1 MKTIGLIGGMSWQST
16 IPYYQILNE
25 SAAEQLGGLHSAKLL
40 LWNMDFEEIASLQR
54 QNRWQEAGAVMA
66 AAAVKLQQAGADAI
80 VICTNTMHKLVPDM
94 LPELQI
100 PILHIADAT
109 AMAIQQAGLR
119 KVALLGT
126 RFTMEDS
133 FYVSHLREH
142 YGLEV
147 IVPDAAARQIV
158 YDVIF
163 NELCVGV
170 EKESSRAQ
178 YREIMAALVQQ
189 GAEGII
195 FGCTEIPLLVDQ
207 SDAAVPVFDTTT
219 LHATYAAKWALASI

>member
-16 IPYYQILNE
+16 VPYYRIINE
-25 SAAEQLGGLHSAKLL
+25 VVSQKLGGLHSAKLI
-40 LWNMDFEEIASLQR
+40 LWNMDFEAIASLQR
-54 QNRWQEAGAVMA
+54 QDRWQEAGEVMA
-66 AAAVKLQQAGADAI
+66 DAALRLQQAGAESI

-94 LPELQI
+94 QPHLQV

-109 AMAIQQAGLR
+109 AQIICQAGLR
-119 KVALLGT
+119 KVGLLGT

-142 YGLEV
+142 YGLDV
-147 IVPDAAARQIV
+147 ITPDATARRLV
-158 YDVIF
+158 HDVIF
-163 NELCVGV
+163 NELCVGE
-170 EKESSRAQ
+170 EKASSRAQ

-195 FGCTEIPLLVDQ
+195 FGCTEIAMLVDQ
-207 SDAAVPVFDTTT
+207 TDASVPVFDTTT
-219 LHATYAAKWALASI
+219 LHANYAAEWALA

>member
-16 IPYYQILNE
+16 VPYYRLINE
-25 SAAEQLGGLHSAKLL
+25 IVSQKLGGLHSAKLI
-40 LWNMDFEEIASLQR
+40 LWNMDFEAIASLQR
-54 QNRWQEAGAVMA
+54 QDRWQEAGAVMA
-66 AAAVKLQQAGADAI
+66 DAALRLQQADAESI

-94 LPELQI
+94 QPHLQI

-109 AMAIQQAGLR
+109 AQVICQAGLR
-119 KVALLGT
+119 KVGLLGT

-142 YGLEV
+142 YGLDV
-147 IVPDAAARQIV
+147 ITPDAAARQLV
-158 YDVIF
+158 HNVIF
-163 NELCVGV
+163 NELCVGE
-170 EKESSRAQ
+170 EKATSRAQ

-195 FGCTEIPLLVDQ
+195 FGCTEIAMLVDQ
-207 SDAAVPVFDTTT
+207 TDASVPVFDTTT
-219 LHATYAAKWALASI
+219 LHASYAAEWALA

>member
-16 IPYYQILNE
+16 VPYYRLINE
-25 SAAEQLGGLHSAKLL
+25 IVSQKLGGLHSAKLI
-40 LWNMDFEEIASLQR
+40 LWNMDFEAIASLQR
-54 QNRWQEAGAVMA
+54 QDRWQEAGAVMA
-66 AAAVKLQQAGADAI
+66 DAALRLQQAGAESI

-94 LPELQI
+94 QPHLQI

-109 AMAIQQAGLR
+109 AQVIRQAGLR
-119 KVALLGT
+119 KVGLLGT

-147 IVPDAAARQIV
+147 ITPDAAARQLV
-158 YDVIF
+158 HNVIF
-163 NELCVGV
+163 NELCVGE
-170 EKESSRAQ
+170 EKATSRAQ

-195 FGCTEIPLLVDQ
+195 FGCTEIAMLVDQ
-207 SDAAVPVFDTTT
+207 TDATVPVFDTTT
-219 LHATYAAKWALASI
+219 LHASYAAEWALA

>member
-16 IPYYQILNE
+16 VPYYRLINE
-25 SAAEQLGGLHSAKLL
+25 IVSQKLGGLHSAKLI
-40 LWNMDFEEIASLQR
+40 LWNMDFDAIASLQR
-54 QNRWQEAGAVMA
+54 QDRWQEAGAVMA
-66 AAAVKLQQAGADAI
+66 DAALRLQQAGAESI

-94 LPELQI
+94 QPHLQI

-109 AMAIQQAGLR
+109 AKVIRQAGLR
-119 KVALLGT
+119 KVGLFGT

-133 FYVSHLREH
+133 FYVTHLREH

-147 IVPDAAARQIV
+147 ITPDAAARQLV
-158 YDVIF
+158 HNVIF
-163 NELCVGV
+163 NELCVGE
-170 EKESSRAQ
+170 EKATSRAQ

-195 FGCTEIPLLVDQ
+195 FGCTEIAMLVDQ
-207 SDAAVPVFDTTT
+207 TDAAVPVFDTTT
-219 LHATYAAKWALASI
+219 LHASYAAEWALA

>member
-16 IPYYQILNE
+16 VPYYRLINE
-25 SAAEQLGGLHSAKLL
+25 IVSQKLGGLHSAKLI
-40 LWNMDFEEIASLQR
+40 LWNMDFEAIASLQR
-54 QNRWQEAGAVMA
+54 QDRWQDAGAVMA
-66 AAAVKLQQAGADAI
+66 DAALRLQQAGAESI

-94 LPELQI
+94 QPHLQI

-109 AMAIQQAGLR
+109 AKVIRQAGLR
-119 KVALLGT
+119 KVGLLGT

-147 IVPDAAARQIV
+147 ITPDAAARQLV
-158 YDVIF
+158 HNVIF
-163 NELCVGV
+163 NELCVGE
-170 EKESSRAQ
+170 EKATSRAQ

-195 FGCTEIPLLVDQ
+195 FGCTEIAMLVDQ
-207 SDAAVPVFDTTT
+207 TDASVPVFDTTT
-219 LHATYAAKWALASI
+219 LHASYAAEWALA

>member
-16 IPYYQILNE
+16 VPYYRLINE
-25 SAAEQLGGLHSAKLL
+25 IVSQKLGGLHSAKLI
-40 LWNMDFEEIASLQR
+40 LWNMDFEAIASLQR
-54 QNRWQEAGAVMA
+54 QDRWQEAGEVMA
-66 AAAVKLQQAGADAI
+66 DAALRLQQAGAESI

-94 LPELQI
+94 QPHLQI

-109 AMAIQQAGLR
+109 AQVIRQAGLR
-119 KVALLGT
+119 KVGLLGT

-142 YGLEV
+142 YGLDV
-147 IVPDAAARQIV
+147 ITPDAAARQLV
-158 YDVIF
+158 HNVIF
-163 NELCVGV
+163 NELCVGE
-170 EKESSRAQ
+170 EKATSRAQ

-195 FGCTEIPLLVDQ
+195 FGCTEIAMLVDQ
-207 SDAAVPVFDTTT
+207 TDASVPVFDTTT
-219 LHATYAAKWALASI
+219 LHSSYAAEWALA

>member
-16 IPYYQILNE
+16 VPYYRLINE
-25 SAAEQLGGLHSAKLL
+25 IVSQKLGGLHSAKLI
-40 LWNMDFEEIASLQR
+40 LWNMDFEAIASLQR
-54 QNRWQEAGAVMA
+54 QDRWQDAGEEMA
-66 AAAVKLQQAGADAI
+66 DAALRLQQAGAESI

-94 LPELQI
+94 PPHLQI

-109 AMAIQQAGLR
+109 AQLIRQAGLR
-119 KVALLGT
+119 KVGLLGT

-147 IVPDAAARQIV
+147 ITPDAAARQLV
-158 YDVIF
+158 HNVIF
-163 NELCVGV
+163 NELCVGE
-170 EKESSRAQ
+170 EKATSRAQ

-195 FGCTEIPLLVDQ
+195 FGCTEIAMLVDQ
-207 SDAAVPVFDTTT
+207 SDATVPVFDTTT
-219 LHATYAAKWALASI
+219 LHASYAAEWALA

>member
-16 IPYYQILNE
+16 VPYYRLINE
-25 SAAEQLGGLHSAKLL
+25 IVSQKLGGLHSAKLI
-40 LWNMDFEEIASLQR
+40 LWNMDFEAIASLQR
-54 QNRWQEAGAVMA
+54 QDRWQEAGAVMA
-66 AAAVKLQQAGADAI
+66 DAALRLQQADAESI

-94 LPELQI
+94 QPHLQI

-109 AMAIQQAGLR
+109 AKVIRQAGLR
-119 KVALLGT
+119 KVGLLGT

-133 FYVSHLREH
+133 FYVTHLREH

-147 IVPDAAARQIV
+147 ITPDAAARQLV
-158 YDVIF
+158 HNVIF
-163 NELCVGV
+163 NELCVGE
-170 EKESSRAQ
+170 EKATSRAQ

-195 FGCTEIPLLVDQ
+195 FGCTEIAMLVDQ
-207 SDAAVPVFDTTT
+207 TDAAVPVFDTTT
-219 LHATYAAKWALASI
+219 LHASYAAEWALA

>member
-16 IPYYQILNE
+16 VPYYRLINE
-25 SAAEQLGGLHSAKLL
+25 IVSQKLGGLHSAKLI
-40 LWNMDFEEIASLQR
+40 LWNMDFEAIASLQR
-54 QNRWQEAGAVMA
+54 RDRWQEAGEVMA
-66 AAAVKLQQAGADAI
+66 DAALRLQQAGAESI
-80 VICTNTMHKLVPDM
+80 VICTNTMHKLVPAM
-94 LPELQI
+94 QPHLQI

-109 AMAIQQAGLR
+109 AQVIRQAGLR
-119 KVALLGT
+119 KVGLLGT

-147 IVPDAAARQIV
+147 ITPDAAARQLV
-158 YDVIF
+158 HNVIF
-163 NELCVGV
+163 NELCVGE
-170 EKESSRAQ
+170 EKATSRTQ

-195 FGCTEIPLLVDQ
+195 FGCTEIAMLVDQ

-219 LHATYAAKWALASI
+219 LHASYAAEWALA

>member
-16 IPYYQILNE
+16 VPYYRLINE
-25 SAAEQLGGLHSAKLL
+25 IVSEKLGGLHSAKLI
-40 LWNMDFEEIASLQR
+40 LWNMDFEAIASLQR
-54 QNRWQEAGAVMA
+54 QDRWQEAGAVMA
-66 AAAVKLQQAGADAI
+66 DAALRLQQAGAESI

-94 LPELQI
+94 QPHLQI

-109 AMAIQQAGLR
+109 AQVIRQAGLR
-119 KVALLGT
+119 KVGLLGT

-147 IVPDAAARQIV
+147 ITPDAAARQLV
-158 YDVIF
+158 HNVIF
-163 NELCVGV
+163 NELCLGE
-170 EKESSRAQ
+170 EKATSRAQ

-195 FGCTEIPLLVDQ
+195 FGCTEIAMLVDQ
-207 SDAAVPVFDTTT
+207 TDASVPVFDTTT
-219 LHATYAAKWALASI
+219 LHASYAAEWALA

>member
-16 IPYYQILNE
+16 VPYYRLINE
-25 SAAEQLGGLHSAKLL
+25 IVSQKLGGLHSAKLI
-40 LWNMDFEEIASLQR
+40 LWNMDFEAIASLQR
-54 QNRWQEAGAVMA
+54 QDRWQEAGEVMA
-66 AAAVKLQQAGADAI
+66 DAALRLQQAGAESI
-80 VICTNTMHKLVPDM
+80 VICTNTMHKLVPAM
-94 LPELQI
+94 QPHLQI

-109 AMAIQQAGLR
+109 AQVIRQAGLR
-119 KVALLGT
+119 KVGLLGT

-147 IVPDAAARQIV
+147 ITPDAAARQLV
-158 YDVIF
+158 HNVIF
-163 NELCVGV
+163 NELCVGE
-170 EKESSRAQ
+170 EKATSRTQ

-195 FGCTEIPLLVDQ
+195 FGCTEIAMLVDQ

-219 LHATYAAKWALASI
+219 LHASYAAEWALA

>member
-16 IPYYQILNE
+16 IHYYQVINKYV
-25 SAAEQLGGLHSAKLL
+25 ARHLGGLHSARLI
-40 LWNMDFEEIASLQR
+40 LWNMDFEAIASLQR
-54 QNRWQEAGAVMA
+54 QDRWQEAGAVMA
-66 AAAVKLQQAGADAI
+66 DAALRLQQAGAESI

-94 LPELQI
+94 QPHLQI

-109 AMAIQQAGLR
+109 AKVIRQAGLR
-119 KVALLGT
+119 KVGLLGT

-133 FYVSHLREH
+133 FYVTHLREH

-147 IVPDAAARQIV
+147 ITPDAAARQLV
-158 YDVIF
+158 HNVIF
-163 NELCVGV
+163 NELCVGE
-170 EKESSRAQ
+170 EKATSRAQ

-195 FGCTEIPLLVDQ
+195 FGCTEIAMLVDQ
-207 SDAAVPVFDTTT
+207 TDAAVPVFDTTT
-219 LHATYAAKWALASI
+219 LHASYAAEWALA

>member
-16 IPYYQILNE
+16 VPYYRLINE
-25 SAAEQLGGLHSAKLL
+25 IVSQKLGGLHSAKLI
-40 LWNMDFEEIASLQR
+40 LWNMDFEAIASLQR
-54 QNRWQEAGAVMA
+54 QDRWQEAGEVMA
-66 AAAVKLQQAGADAI
+66 DAALRLQQAGAESI

-94 LPELQI
+94 QPHLQI

-109 AMAIQQAGLR
+109 AQIIRQAGLR
-119 KVALLGT
+119 KVGLLGT

-133 FYVSHLREH
+133 FYVTHLREH

-147 IVPDAAARQIV
+147 ITPDAAARQLV
-158 YDVIF
+158 HNVIF
-163 NELCVGV
+163 NELCVGE
-170 EKESSRAQ
+170 EKATSRAQ

-195 FGCTEIPLLVDQ
+195 FGCTEIAMLVDQ
-207 SDAAVPVFDTTT
+207 TDASVPVFDTTT
-219 LHATYAAKWALASI
+219 LHASYAAEWALA

>member
-16 IPYYQILNE
+16 VPYYRLINE
-25 SAAEQLGGLHSAKLL
+25 IVSQKLGGLHSAKLI
-40 LWNMDFEEIASLQR
+40 LWNMDFEAIASLQR
-54 QNRWQEAGAVMA
+54 QDRWQEAGEVMA
-66 AAAVKLQQAGADAI
+66 DAALRLQQAGAESI
-80 VICTNTMHKLVPDM
+80 VICTNTMHKLVPAM
-94 LPELQI
+94 QPHLQI

-109 AMAIQQAGLR
+109 AQVIRQAGLR
-119 KVALLGT
+119 KVGLLGT

-147 IVPDAAARQIV
+147 ITPDAAARQLV
-158 YDVIF
+158 HNVIF
-163 NELCVGV
+163 NELCVGE
-170 EKESSRAQ
+170 EKATSRAQ

-195 FGCTEIPLLVDQ
+195 FGCTEIAMLVDQ
-207 SDAAVPVFDTTT
+207 TDASVPVFDTTT
-219 LHATYAAKWALASI
+219 LHASYAAEWALA

>member
-16 IPYYQILNE
+16 VPYYRLINE
-25 SAAEQLGGLHSAKLL
+25 IVSQKLGGLHSAKLI
-40 LWNMDFEEIASLQR
+40 LWNMDFEAIASLQR
-54 QNRWQEAGAVMA
+54 QDRWQEAGAVMA
-66 AAAVKLQQAGADAI
+66 DAALRLQQAGAESI

-94 LPELQI
+94 QPHLQI

-109 AMAIQQAGLR
+109 AKVIRQAGLR
-119 KVALLGT
+119 KVGLLGT

-133 FYVSHLREH
+133 FYVTHLREH

-147 IVPDAAARQIV
+147 ITPDAAARQLV
-158 YDVIF
+158 HNVIF
-163 NELCVGV
+163 NELCVGE
-170 EKESSRAQ
+170 EKATSRAQ

-195 FGCTEIPLLVDQ
+195 FGCTEIAMLVDQ
-207 SDAAVPVFDTTT
+207 TDAAVPVFDTTT
-219 LHATYAAKWALASI
+219 LHASYAAEWALA

>member
-16 IPYYQILNE
+16 VPYYRLINE
-25 SAAEQLGGLHSAKLL
+25 IVSQKLGGLHSAKLI
-40 LWNMDFEEIASLQR
+40 LWNMDFEAIASLQR
-54 QNRWQEAGAVMA
+54 QDRWQEAGEVMA
-66 AAAVKLQQAGADAI
+66 DAALRLQQAGAESI

-94 LPELQI
+94 QPHLQI

-109 AMAIQQAGLR
+109 AQVIRQAGLR
-119 KVALLGT
+119 KVGLLGT

-142 YGLEV
+142 YGLDV
-147 IVPDAAARQIV
+147 ITPDAAARQLV
-158 YDVIF
+158 HSVIF
-163 NELCVGV
+163 NELCVGE
-170 EKESSRAQ
+170 EKATSRAQ

-195 FGCTEIPLLVDQ
+195 FGCTEIAMLVDQ
-207 SDAAVPVFDTTT
+207 TDASVPVFDTTT
-219 LHATYAAKWALASI
+219 LHASYAAEWALA

>member
-16 IPYYQILNE
+16 VPYYRLINE
-25 SAAEQLGGLHSAKLL
+25 IVSQKLGGLHSAKLI
-40 LWNMDFEEIASLQR
+40 LWNMDFEAIASLQR
-54 QNRWQEAGAVMA
+54 QDRWQEAGAVMA
-66 AAAVKLQQAGADAI
+66 DAALRLQQADAESI

-94 LPELQI
+94 QPHLQI

-109 AMAIQQAGLR
+109 AKVIRQAGLR
-119 KVALLGT
+119 KVGLLGT

-133 FYVSHLREH
+133 FYVTHLREH

-147 IVPDAAARQIV
+147 ITPDAAARQLV
-158 YDVIF
+158 HNVIF
-163 NELCVGV
+163 NELCVGE
-170 EKESSRAQ
+170 EKATSRAQ

-195 FGCTEIPLLVDQ
+195 FGCTEIAMLVDQ
-207 SDAAVPVFDTTT
+207 TDASVPVFDTTT
-219 LHATYAAKWALASI
+219 LHASYAAEWALA

>member
-16 IPYYQILNE
+16 VPYYRLINE
-25 SAAEQLGGLHSAKLL
+25 IVSQKLGGLHSAKLI
-40 LWNMDFEEIASLQR
+40 LWNMDFEAIASLQR
-54 QNRWQEAGAVMA
+54 QDRWQEAGAVMA
-66 AAAVKLQQAGADAI
+66 DAALRLQQAGAESI

-94 LPELQI
+94 QPHLQI

-109 AMAIQQAGLR
+109 AKVIRQAGLR
-119 KVALLGT
+119 KVGLLGT

-133 FYVSHLREH
+133 FYVTHLREH

-147 IVPDAAARQIV
+147 ITPDAAARQLV
-158 YDVIF
+158 HNVIF
-163 NELCVGV
+163 NELCVGE
-170 EKESSRAQ
+170 EKASSRAQ

-195 FGCTEIPLLVDQ
+195 FGCTEIAMLVDQ
-207 SDAAVPVFDTTT
+207 TDATVPVFDTTT
-219 LHATYAAKWALASI
+219 LHANYAAEWALA

>member
-16 IPYYQILNE
+16 VPYYRLINE
-25 SAAEQLGGLHSAKLL
+25 IVSQKLGGLHSAKLI
-40 LWNMDFEEIASLQR
+40 LWNMDFEAIASLQR
-54 QNRWQEAGAVMA
+54 QDRWQEAGEVMA
-66 AAAVKLQQAGADAI
+66 DAALRLQQAGAESI
-80 VICTNTMHKLVPDM
+80 VICTNTMHKLVPAM
-94 LPELQI
+94 QPHLQI

-109 AMAIQQAGLR
+109 AQVIRQAGLR
-119 KVALLGT
+119 KVGLLGT

-147 IVPDAAARQIV
+147 ITPDAAARQLV
-158 YDVIF
+158 HNVIF
-163 NELCVGV
+163 NELCVGE
-170 EKESSRAQ
+170 EKATSRAQ

-195 FGCTEIPLLVDQ
+195 FGCTEIAMLVDQ
-207 SDAAVPVFDTTT
+207 TDAAVPVFDTTT
-219 LHATYAAKWALASI
+219 LHASYAAEWALA

>member
-16 IPYYQILNE
+16 VPYYRLINE
-25 SAAEQLGGLHSAKLL
+25 IVSQKLGGLHSAKLI
-40 LWNMDFEEIASLQR
+40 LWNMDFEAIASLQR
-54 QNRWQEAGAVMA
+54 QDRWQEAGEVMA
-66 AAAVKLQQAGADAI
+66 DAAVRLQQAGAESI

-94 LPELQI
+94 QPHLQI

-109 AMAIQQAGLR
+109 AQVIRQAGLR
-119 KVALLGT
+119 KVGLLGT

-147 IVPDAAARQIV
+147 ITPDAAARQLV
-158 YDVIF
+158 HNVIF
-163 NELCVGV
+163 NELCVGE
-170 EKESSRAQ
+170 EKATSRAQ

-195 FGCTEIPLLVDQ
+195 FGCTEIAMLVDQ
-207 SDAAVPVFDTTT
+207 TDASVPVFDTTT
-219 LHATYAAKWALASI
+219 LHASYAAEWALA

>member
-16 IPYYQILNE
+16 VPYYRLINE
-25 SAAEQLGGLHSAKLL
+25 IVSQQLGGLHSAKLI
-40 LWNMDFEEIASLQR
+40 LWNMDFEAIASLQR
-54 QNRWQEAGAVMA
+54 QDRWQEAGEVMA
-66 AAAVKLQQAGADAI
+66 DAALRLQQAGAESI
-80 VICTNTMHKLVPDM
+80 VICTNTMHKLVPAM
-94 LPELQI
+94 QPHLQI

-109 AMAIQQAGLR
+109 AQVIRQAGLR
-119 KVALLGT
+119 KVGLLGT

-147 IVPDAAARQIV
+147 ITPDAAARQLV
-158 YDVIF
+158 HNVIF
-163 NELCVGV
+163 NELCVGE
-170 EKESSRAQ
+170 EKASSRVQ

-195 FGCTEIPLLVDQ
+195 FGCTEIAMLVDQ
-207 SDAAVPVFDTTT
+207 TDAAVPVFDTTT
-219 LHATYAAKWALASI
+219 LHASYAAEWALA

>member
-16 IPYYQILNE
+16 VPYYRIINE
-25 SAAEQLGGLHSAKLL
+25 VVSQKLGGLHSAKLI
-40 LWNMDFEEIASLQR
+40 LWNMDFEAIASLQR
-54 QNRWQEAGAVMA
+54 QDRWQEAGEVMA
-66 AAAVKLQQAGADAI
+66 NVALRLQQAGAESI

-94 LPELQI
+94 QPHLQV

-109 AMAIQQAGLR
+109 AQIICQAGLR
-119 KVALLGT
+119 KVGLLGT

-133 FYVSHLREH
+133 FYVTHLREH

-147 IVPDAAARQIV
+147 ITPDAAARQLV
-158 YDVIF
+158 HNVIF
-163 NELCVGV
+163 NELCVGE
-170 EKESSRAQ
+170 EKATSRAQ

-195 FGCTEIPLLVDQ
+195 FGCTEIAMLVDQ
-207 SDAAVPVFDTTT
+207 TDASVPVFDTTT
-219 LHATYAAKWALASI
+219 LHASYAAEWALA

>member
-16 IPYYQILNE
+16 VPYYRLINE
-25 SAAEQLGGLHSAKLL
+25 IISQKLGGLHSAKLI
-40 LWNMDFEEIASLQR
+40 LWNMDFEAIASLQR
-54 QNRWQEAGAVMA
+54 QDRWQEAGEVMA
-66 AAAVKLQQAGADAI
+66 DAALRLQQAGAESI
-80 VICTNTMHKLVPDM
+80 VICTNTMHKLVPAM
-94 LPELQI
+94 QPHLQI

-109 AMAIQQAGLR
+109 AQVIRQAGLR
-119 KVALLGT
+119 KVGLLGT

-147 IVPDAAARQIV
+147 ITPDSAARQLV
-158 YDVIF
+158 HNVIF
-163 NELCVGV
+163 NELCVGE
-170 EKESSRAQ
+170 EKATSRAQ

-195 FGCTEIPLLVDQ
+195 FGCTEIAMLVDQ
-207 SDAAVPVFDTTT
+207 TDASVPVFDTTT
-219 LHATYAAKWALASI
+219 LHASYAAEWALA

>member
-16 IPYYQILNE
+16 VPYYRLINE
-25 SAAEQLGGLHSAKLL
+25 IVSQKLGGLHSAKLI
-40 LWNMDFEEIASLQR
+40 LWNMDFEAIASLQR
-54 QNRWQEAGAVMA
+54 QDRWQEAGEVMA
-66 AAAVKLQQAGADAI
+66 DAALRLQQAGAESI

-94 LPELQI
+94 QPHLQI

-109 AMAIQQAGLR
+109 AKVIRQAGLR
-119 KVALLGT
+119 KVGLLGT

-133 FYVSHLREH
+133 FYVTHLREH

-147 IVPDAAARQIV
+147 ITPDAAARQLV
-158 YDVIF
+158 HNVIF
-163 NELCVGV
+163 NELCVGE
-170 EKESSRAQ
+170 EKATSRAQ

-195 FGCTEIPLLVDQ
+195 FGCTEIAMLVDQ
-207 SDAAVPVFDTTT
+207 TDAAVPVFDTTT
-219 LHATYAAKWALASI
+219 LHASYAAEWALA

>member
-16 IPYYQILNE
+16 VPYYRLINE
-25 SAAEQLGGLHSAKLL
+25 IVSQKLGGLHSAKLI
-40 LWNMDFEEIASLQR
+40 LWNMDFEAIASLQR
-54 QNRWQEAGAVMA
+54 QDRWQDAGAVMA
-66 AAAVKLQQAGADAI
+66 DAALRLQQAGAESI

-94 LPELQI
+94 QPHLQI

-109 AMAIQQAGLR
+109 AQVIRQAGLR
-119 KVALLGT
+119 KVGLLGT

-147 IVPDAAARQIV
+147 ITPDAAARQLV
-158 YDVIF
+158 HNVIF
-163 NELCVGV
+163 NELCVGE
-170 EKESSRAQ
+170 EKATSRAQ

-195 FGCTEIPLLVDQ
+195 FGCTEIAMLVDQ
-207 SDAAVPVFDTTT
+207 TDASVPVFDTTT
-219 LHATYAAKWALASI
+219 LHASYAAEWALA

>member
-16 IPYYQILNE
+16 VPYYRLINE
-25 SAAEQLGGLHSAKLL
+25 IVSQKLGGLHSAKLI
-40 LWNMDFEEIASLQR
+40 LWNMDFEAIASLQR
-54 QNRWQEAGAVMA
+54 QDRWQDAGAVMA
-66 AAAVKLQQAGADAI
+66 DAALRLQQAGAESI

-94 LPELQI
+94 QPHLQI

-109 AMAIQQAGLR
+109 AQVIRQAGLR
-119 KVALLGT
+119 KVGLLGT

-147 IVPDAAARQIV
+147 ITPDAAARQLV
-158 YDVIF
+158 HNVIF
-163 NELCVGV
+163 NELCVGE
-170 EKESSRAQ
+170 EKATSRAQ

-195 FGCTEIPLLVDQ
+195 FGCTEIAMLVDQ
-207 SDAAVPVFDTTT
+207 TDAAVPVFDTTT
-219 LHATYAAKWALASI
+219 LHASYAAEWALA

>member
-16 IPYYQILNE
+16 VPYYRLINE
-25 SAAEQLGGLHSAKLL
+25 IVSQKLGGLHSAKLI
-40 LWNMDFEEIASLQR
+40 LWNMDFDAIASLQR
-54 QNRWQEAGAVMA
+54 QDRWQEAGAVMA
-66 AAAVKLQQAGADAI
+66 DAALRLQQAGAESI

-94 LPELQI
+94 QPHLQI

-109 AMAIQQAGLR
+109 AKVIRQAGLR
-119 KVALLGT
+119 KVGLLGT

-133 FYVSHLREH
+133 FYVTHLREH

-147 IVPDAAARQIV
+147 ITPDAAARQLV
-158 YDVIF
+158 HNVIF
-163 NELCVGV
+163 NELCVGE
-170 EKESSRAQ
+170 EKATSRAQ

-195 FGCTEIPLLVDQ
+195 FGCTEIAMLVDQ
-207 SDAAVPVFDTTT
+207 TDAAVPVFDTTT
-219 LHATYAAKWALASI
+219 LHASYAAEWALA

>member
-16 IPYYQILNE
+16 VPYYRLINE
-25 SAAEQLGGLHSAKLL
+25 IVSQKLGGLHSAKLI
-40 LWNMDFEEIASLQR
+40 LWNMDFEAIASLQR
-54 QNRWQEAGAVMA
+54 QDRWLEAGEVMA
-66 AAAVKLQQAGADAI
+66 DAALRLQQAGAESI

-94 LPELQI
+94 QPHLQI

-109 AMAIQQAGLR
+109 AKVIRQAGLR
-119 KVALLGT
+119 KVGLLGT

-142 YGLEV
+142 YGLDV
-147 IVPDAAARQIV
+147 ITPDPAARQLV
-158 YDVIF
+158 HNVIF
-163 NELCVGV
+163 NELCVGE
-170 EKESSRAQ
+170 EKATSRAQ

-195 FGCTEIPLLVDQ
+195 FGCTEIAMLVDQ
-207 SDAAVPVFDTTT
+207 TDASVPVFDTTT
-219 LHATYAAKWALASI
+219 LHASYAAEWALA

>member
-16 IPYYQILNE
+16 VPYYRLINE
-25 SAAEQLGGLHSAKLL
+25 IVSQKLGGLHSAKLI
-40 LWNMDFEEIASLQR
+40 LWNMDFEAIASLQR
-54 QNRWQEAGAVMA
+54 QDRWQEAGAVMA
-66 AAAVKLQQAGADAI
+66 DAALRLQQADAESI

-94 LPELQI
+94 QPHLQI

-109 AMAIQQAGLR
+109 AKVIRQAGLR
-119 KVALLGT
+119 KVGLLGT

-133 FYVSHLREH
+133 FYVSHLREL

-147 IVPDAAARQIV
+147 ITPDAAARQLV
-158 YDVIF
+158 HNVIF
-163 NELCVGV
+163 NELCVGE
-170 EKESSRAQ
+170 EKATSRAQ

-195 FGCTEIPLLVDQ
+195 FGCTEIAMLVDQ
-207 SDAAVPVFDTTT
+207 TDASVPVFDTTT
-219 LHATYAAKWALASI
+219 LHASYAAEWALA

>member
-16 IPYYQILNE
+16 VPYYRIINE
-25 SAAEQLGGLHSAKLL
+25 VVSQQLGGLHSAKLI
-40 LWNMDFEEIASLQR
+40 LWNMDFEAIASLQR
-54 QNRWQEAGAVMA
+54 QDRWQEAGEVMA
-66 AAAVKLQQAGADAI
+66 DAARRLQQAGAESI

-94 LPELQI
+94 QPHLQI

-109 AMAIQQAGLR
+109 AQVIRQAGLR
-119 KVALLGT
+119 KVGLLGT

-147 IVPDAAARQIV
+147 ITPDAAARQLV
-158 YDVIF
+158 HNVIF
-163 NELCVGV
+163 NELCVG
-170 EKESSRAQ
+170 EENASSRAQ

-195 FGCTEIPLLVDQ
+195 FGCTEIAMLVDQ

-219 LHATYAAKWALASI
+219 LHARYAAEWALA

>member
-16 IPYYQILNE
+16 VPYYRLINE
-25 SAAEQLGGLHSAKLL
+25 IVSQKLGGLHSAKLI
-40 LWNMDFEEIASLQR
+40 LWNMDFEAIASLQR
-54 QNRWQEAGAVMA
+54 QDRWQEAGEVMA
-66 AAAVKLQQAGADAI
+66 DAALRLQQAGAESL
-80 VICTNTMHKLVPDM
+80 VICTNTMHKLVPAM
-94 LPELQI
+94 QPHLQI

-109 AMAIQQAGLR
+109 AQVIRQAGLR
-119 KVALLGT
+119 KVGLLGT

-147 IVPDAAARQIV
+147 ITPDAAARQLV
-158 YDVIF
+158 HNVIF
-163 NELCVGV
+163 NELCVGE
-170 EKESSRAQ
+170 EKATSRAQ

-195 FGCTEIPLLVDQ
+195 FGCTEIAMLVDQ

-219 LHATYAAKWALASI
+219 LHASYAAEWALA

>member
-16 IPYYQILNE
+16 VPYYRLINE
-25 SAAEQLGGLHSAKLL
+25 IVSQKLGGLHSAKLI
-40 LWNMDFEEIASLQR
+40 LWNMDFEAIASLQR
-54 QNRWQEAGAVMA
+54 QDRWQEAGEVMA
-66 AAAVKLQQAGADAI
+66 DAALRLQQAGAESI
-80 VICTNTMHKLVPDM
+80 VICTNTMHKLVPAM
-94 LPELQI
+94 QPHLQI

-109 AMAIQQAGLR
+109 AQVICQAGLR
-119 KVALLGT
+119 KVGLLGT

-142 YGLEV
+142 YGLDV
-147 IVPDAAARQIV
+147 ITPDAAARQLV
-158 YDVIF
+158 HNVIF
-163 NELCVGV
+163 NELCVGE
-170 EKESSRAQ
+170 EKATSRAQ

-195 FGCTEIPLLVDQ
+195 FGCTEIAMLVDQ

-219 LHATYAAKWALASI
+219 LHASYAAEWALA

>member
-16 IPYYQILNE
+16 VPYYRLINE
-25 SAAEQLGGLHSAKLL
+25 IVSQKLGGLHSAKLI
-40 LWNMDFEEIASLQR
+40 LWNMDFEAIASLQR
-54 QNRWQEAGAVMA
+54 QDRWQEAGAVMA
-66 AAAVKLQQAGADAI
+66 DAALRLQQADAESI

-94 LPELQI
+94 QPHLQI

-109 AMAIQQAGLR
+109 AKVIRQAGLR
-119 KVALLGT
+119 KVGLLGT

-147 IVPDAAARQIV
+147 ITPDAAARQLV
-158 YDVIF
+158 HNVIF
-163 NELCVGV
+163 NELCVGE
-170 EKESSRAQ
+170 EKATSRAQ

-195 FGCTEIPLLVDQ
+195 FGCTEIAMLVDQ
-207 SDAAVPVFDTTT
+207 TDASVPVFDTTT
-219 LHATYAAKWALASI
+219 LHASYAAEWALA

>member
-16 IPYYQILNE
+16 VPYYRLINE
-25 SAAEQLGGLHSAKLL
+25 IVSQKLGGLHSAKLI
-40 LWNMDFEEIASLQR
+40 LWNMDFEAIASLQR
-54 QNRWQEAGAVMA
+54 QDRWQEAGAVMA
-66 AAAVKLQQAGADAI
+66 DAALRLQQADAESI

-94 LPELQI
+94 QPHLQI

-109 AMAIQQAGLR
+109 AKVIRQAGLR
-119 KVALLGT
+119 KVGLLGK

-133 FYVSHLREH
+133 FYVTHLREH

-147 IVPDAAARQIV
+147 ITPDAAARQLV
-158 YDVIF
+158 HNVIF
-163 NELCVGV
+163 NELCVGE
-170 EKESSRAQ
+170 EKATSRAQ

-195 FGCTEIPLLVDQ
+195 FGCTEIAMLVDQ
-207 SDAAVPVFDTTT
+207 TDAAVPVFDTTT
-219 LHATYAAKWALASI
+219 LHASYAAEWALA